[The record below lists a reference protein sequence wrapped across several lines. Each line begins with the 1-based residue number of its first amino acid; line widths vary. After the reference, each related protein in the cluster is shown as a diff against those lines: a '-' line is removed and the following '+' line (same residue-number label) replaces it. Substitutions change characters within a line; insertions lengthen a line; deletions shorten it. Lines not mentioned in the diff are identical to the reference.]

1 MHFAGIKHHKVPFVK
16 NHRLLLRPL
25 RQESDVFLRQ
35 PVGLRLSCRQGAEG
49 HPLAAAEHNLD
60 IEIAG
65 MIFRAT
71 RGLRLGGVLGNQI
84 KQVVAV
90 DIMFTQRRR
99 LADMGDNVFD
109 SLAQRGR
116 QPWLQMV
123 DIANNHRLPRI

>member
-16 NHRLLLRPL
+16 DHRLLLRPL

-35 PVGLRLSCRQGAEG
+35 PVGLRLSWRQGAEG

-60 IEIAG
+60 IEIAS
-65 MIFRAT
+65 MVLRAA
-71 RGLRLGGVLGNQI
+71 RGLRLGGVFRNQI

-90 DIMFTQRRR
+90 DSVFTQRRR

-116 QPWLQMV
+116 QPRLQMV
-123 DIANNHRLPRI
+123 DIANNHRLPQI